1 MANEERKLPG
11 IGVFGT
17 GFRARAMVHL
27 LNIHGFHITQVW
39 DTNKIEAEKMAGKLN
54 GASTSDK
61 IDDVL
66 LNSKVEMAVVCCK
79 PHLQAQIAMKTLRLG
94 KKVVCD
100 PPAGTDASETR
111 KVLDAATY
119 YPSLM
124 SSANYYL
131 RFLPTF
137 QCMKRFIEEGVVGKV
152 RVVEVRVH
160 GNVQV
165 QHSNYEW
172 YHDGRMGGGFLTNFG
187 VHFIDIVA
195 FVTGKRASKVHS
207 SFVETLRR
215 NTDKICGFREITSD
229 DFCSFQMKTEEE
241 VFYDV
246 TFNNNFPSKFSYEV
260 LVSGDKGYL
269 RAKNNQL
276 FGKDFSKDEDEEA
289 ELLEEDSNEMPKE
302 MKEAFPGLQVEKM
315 LPTPFCVGMVKFF
328 ALLKESLSTEKSGN
342 PTWKDEH
349 LKFSADFED
358 AIYVQH
364 VLNCVRKSCRTSIWE
379 QVSIISFNITT
390 CL

>member
-27 LNIHGFHITQVW
+27 LNIHGFQITQVW

-137 QCMKRFIEEGVVGKV
+137 QCIKRFIEV
-152 RVVEVRVH
+152 
-160 GNVQV
+160 
-165 QHSNYEW
+165 YP
-172 YHDGRMGGGFLTNFG
+172 L
-187 VHFIDIVA
+187 
-195 FVTGKRASKVHS
+195 
-207 SFVETLRR
+207 
-215 NTDKICGFREITSD
+215 
-229 DFCSFQMKTEEE
+229 CSCE
-241 VFYDV
+241 
-246 TFNNNFPSKFSYEV
+246 
-260 LVSGDKGYL
+260 KGYM
-269 RAKNNQL
+269 RAKNNKL
-276 FGKDFSKDEDEEA
+276 LGKQFLKNEDEDDK
-289 ELLEEDSNEMPKE
+289 LLEDSNEIPK
-302 MKEAFPGLQVEKM
+302 
-315 LPTPFCVGMVKFF
+315 
-328 ALLKESLSTEKSGN
+328 
-342 PTWKDEH
+342 
-349 LKFSADFED
+349 
-358 AIYVQH
+358 
-364 VLNCVRKSCRTSIWE
+364 
-379 QVSIISFNITT
+379 
-390 CL
+390 